1 MEQEC
6 STVQILF
13 QILNNIVTVVSCL
26 NKMISRKV
34 SFDLINITTA
44 FPFVIFNSIYIVETR
59 KVNFQSVQGKGDSR
73 TFR

>member
-1 MEQEC
+1 MLNR
-6 STVQILF
+6 SNSF
-13 QILNNIVTVVSCL
+13 QILNNIINVVSCL
-26 NKMISRKV
+26 NKIISRNTV